1 MSIFR
6 SIVLGLY
13 LAACAAS
20 TRADT
25 TVATNTIIRVM
36 AANLTSG
43 SAQSYEAPGIR
54 IFQGLKPDIVA
65 IQEFNYGDKS
75 ATAIRSFVD
84 TAFGTNYSYFRES
97 GSGYTIPNGVISRY
111 PIKSSGSWV
120 DVDAGVNDR
129 GFAWGQIDLPGTN
142 DLYVVSVHLK
152 ASSGSDNPARRYAQ
166 ATNLWNLIAANFPA
180 NAWIVVAGDCNIY
193 DPSELAYQ
201 YLAVNLSDT
210 PIPTDTNTVAGGDA
224 DTNLGRSERYDYVF
238 PSRSLTNHMVATG
251 LPSQTFSKG
260 LVFDS
265 RIYKPLADV
274 FPVQAGDSEVTG
286 MQHMAVVRSFSIPY
300 LVTVTNA
307 VPPPV
312 VRMRSAQMI
321 EWTGPSNMVYRVESR
336 SDLASTSW
344 TTLGTATSTSTNY
357 SFTVETGFDRAFFRV
372 AYP

>member
-1 MSIFR
+1 MFNCR
-6 SIVLGLY
+6 LLVFGLC
-13 LAACAAS
+13 LAMCAAS
-20 TRADT
+20 TRGDT
-25 TVATNTIIRVM
+25 TVATNAIIRVM

-43 SAQSYEAPGIR
+43 SAQSYETAGIR

-84 TAFGTNYSYFRES
+84 MAFGTNYSYFRES

-129 GFAWGQIDLPGTN
+129 GFAWGQVDLPGTN

-152 ASSGSDNPARRYAQ
+152 ASTGSDNAARRYAQ
-166 ATNLWNLIAANFPA
+166 VTKLWNLISANFPA
-180 NAWIVVAGDCNIY
+180 NAWIIVAGDCNIY
-193 DPSELAYQ
+193 DPSEQAYQ
-201 YLAVNLSDT
+201 YLTGNLSDA
-210 PIPTDTNTVAGGDA
+210 PIPTDIATGGDA
-224 DTNLGRSERYDYVF
+224 DTNSGRSERYDYVF
-238 PSRSLTNHMVATG
+238 PSRPLTNFMVATI
-251 LPSQTFSKG
+251 LPSHTFSKG

-265 RIYKPLADV
+265 RIYSPLADV
-274 FPVQAGDSEVTG
+274 SPVQAGDSEVTG

-307 VPPPV
+307 VPPPIV
-312 VRMRSAQMI
+312 SMRSPQVI
-321 EWTGPSNMVYRVESR
+321 EWSGPSNLVYHVELR
-336 SDLASTSW
+336 TDLTSAAW
-344 TTLGTATSTSTNY
+344 ATAGTATSTSTNY
-357 SFTVETGFDRAFFRV
+357 SFTNETGFDRAFFRV